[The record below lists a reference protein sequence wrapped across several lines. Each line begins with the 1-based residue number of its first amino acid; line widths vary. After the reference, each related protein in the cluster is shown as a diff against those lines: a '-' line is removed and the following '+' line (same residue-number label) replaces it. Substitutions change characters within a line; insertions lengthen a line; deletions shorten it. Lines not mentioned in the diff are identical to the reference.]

1 MRYFFGVLCLVFF
14 LNANVLAASNEE
26 AARVKNCSG
35 AAFIVR
41 QNQTL
46 PAKKYD
52 RIFAGDVLRTGRDG
66 TLGVIFKD
74 DTTLSLGPRSELVI
88 DEFLFAPSQGKLSI
102 VTRMLRGDR
111 RVCVGCHRKNFP
123 PRPYVLKRPRQPSGF
138 AGPSFWLK
146 SKEKKQN
153 ESCGDN
159 DNLLGR
165 VALSG
170 VLRGPGD

>member
-74 DTTLSLGPRSELVI
+74 DTALSLGPRSELVI

-102 VTRMLRGDR
+102 VTRMLRGT
-111 RVCVGCHRKNFP
+111 VA
-123 PRPYVLKRPRQPSGF
+123 YV
-138 AGPSFWLK
+138 
-146 SKEKKQN
+146 
-153 ESCGDN
+153 
-159 DNLLGR
+159 
-165 VALSG
+165 SG
-170 VLRGPGD
+170 VIAKLAPQAVRFETPTATIGIRGTKFLVKVEGEETE